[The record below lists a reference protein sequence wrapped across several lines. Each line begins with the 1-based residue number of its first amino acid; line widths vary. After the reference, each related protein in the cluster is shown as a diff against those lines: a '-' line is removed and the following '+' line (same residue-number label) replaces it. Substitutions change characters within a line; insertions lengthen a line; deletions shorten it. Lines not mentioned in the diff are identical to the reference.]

1 MADSID
7 GTAIHHAHR
16 CDSTR
21 FRSPPSSRSPP
32 KEQIPQKIRQEKKC
46 IIPNPAGNGLVSH
59 NVMPAHARCCEPAR
73 KITKIA
79 NAEFSARSQDSIES
93 TDLETPGEIEPRTN
107 ISSADA
113 SKDARRISYTLR
125 FHVLAF
131 PSSFFDFCRDAFE
144 FMNTVRWRGCLKK
157 YAILRLFHEM
167 LQRKQNNSAAFRIS
181 IDFLWFCSGCN
192 PDYDF

>member
-1 MADSID
+1 MGRPSITLT
-7 GTAIHHAHR
+7 GV
-16 CDSTR
+16 TR
-21 FRSPPSSRSPP
+21 HVSDRPHPVGPRQRNKFLKKFDRKKNVSSP
-32 KEQIPQKIRQEKKC
+32 IPV
-46 IIPNPAGNGLVSH
+46 GNGLVSH

-79 NAEFSARSQDSIES
+79 NAEFSARSHDSIES

-144 FMNTVRWRGCLKK
+144 FMNTVR
-157 YAILRLFHEM
+157 
-167 LQRKQNNSAAFRIS
+167 
-181 IDFLWFCSGCN
+181 
-192 PDYDF
+192 